1 MAAPA
6 VHPRR
11 RNDAPSSHAPAH
23 APEETGGARAGVPGF
38 LAGNLA
44 GLTATAPA
52 VQRKLVVGAPN
63 DPYEHEADAVAE
75 AARNHAAT
83 PATPSHGGTATV
95 QRKCT
100 ECKDEEE
107 KEEAGASE
115 GVIQRQCRE
124 CEEEDEEKHGQ
135 VQRSAATSHVPHNV
149 PASAL
154 PTSGGQPLS
163 PNVRQQVEPVLGAHL
178 GGVRVH
184 DDAPAHR
191 AAAHLGAKAFTHKQD
206 IWLGAGQRPDDVS
219 LLAHEATHVVQQSDS
234 DAPGIQRAPKDH
246 RHEEDGGEVR
256 ARMKKRIKF
265 KILKLQLLGFD
276 PDDSD
281 PGKVAQESSE
291 AGPEAKPDVDRP
303 ALERPGVETSALGTK
318 QGADAPTKP
327 IADGEGKEKGKDKE
341 GRKKKEEVSEAD
353 AAAAFAEQAFAASAA
368 VELPVAE
375 TSVTPPIIAEPLDAG
390 GAPLTPDVASDAET
404 LDLATQAQTLR
415 EEGYRLRQL
424 AAEERRNAGV
434 LRGNLGLVRSGV
446 ASADTGIKKSEDHL
460 AFRRDVGAKARQGL
474 ALSEQKATKVAAEAP
489 GYAEKADEGKE
500 ESGPI
505 AAEAKEQVA
514 ENAANTPEDE
524 DAAEKAKEQGGR
536 MSRANDDIA
545 TTDDAITKTKAKAL
559 TLQED
564 AVRAKK
570 VNKQTGER
578 LAGAEE
584 TMLQTGGRLGE
595 MATQNSRARAQAES
609 LSEAPAQLEMEAQR
623 LDDEGKAL
631 IAMSYEIEADLAR
644 TQQGFE
650 AGMHGVPASKPDE
663 GGEREGGEPETGVVQ
678 RAPDESAPGAEGG
691 AAATAEL
698 PEVTAPPNAPAA
710 PDAAGGAEG
719 TAEEAPVAE
728 AAPVVPAEA
737 VTPDARMGYGAR
749 EKVDLGKDI
758 PSWLSGVEAPD
769 EKKRAEAEATE
780 KERRANQLAM
790 IRERAEGAG
799 GFERLSA
806 ADKAGMA
813 LGMMK
818 DNLFGKVSGIKWP
831 GWGHLALGLIDP
843 RSSLMGV
850 VGGLSMMLSGAAN
863 LFSLEQWKKDPL
875 GNLLK
880 SAADI
885 ATGLTIILG
894 SITALA
900 GAIIAI
906 MVAITILSLGFA
918 SPITGPIIAFCTSV
932 LTVVGGWTIAVGQVA
947 LVLQAL
953 VFIKNLIDAM
963 TAETAEEL
971 QSEADQMTEDVSNAG
986 NVVMQIGMAKLG
998 QVGGR
1003 AAQAEIRAAGGGVR
1017 YAARMG
1023 GSAKAVVSSPLAAAR
1038 SGAKSVGSGV
1048 KGAWSAGGRAVKA
1061 APKAIGTGVRAVGKG
1076 VKAAPGALV
1085 RGAKALPGKA
1095 VAAVKGAPGAVRA
1108 TARTAYRKAI
1118 TLPRRVGREF
1128 SKDLIVGKD
1137 IKGLRGAAAAS
1148 KTARA
1153 EAFAETNAMLAKASS
1168 TERAALASAAN
1179 KEGSALTSKELD
1191 AELAMVERGTRR
1203 TTSKAGYVDEVQL
1216 PNGHVWRRTKEGRWC
1231 RFSKDPFCMT
1241 SADTGVP
1248 LAKQR
1253 EREELN
1259 AQVEAWQAQGNK
1271 IEVVDPGKAKGTH
1284 EFTKGPTPKPGE
1296 KAPEGTSKVPYQKSV
1311 VKTSHDAGV
1320 EGGMAAARNDGITIH
1335 DWDNPQAHIPD
1346 YGRGLDAAGQTAK
1359 GRQVG
1364 LEWKGETSK
1373 LGPDQLSDAWMGRR
1387 LANLTDL
1394 KDPMGK
1400 KLLTAIEDG
1409 NFESR
1414 VYRTT
1419 IGPGGKLTTTLDG
1432 PPRVYDYKKV
1442 LDAYTNELGKLVEK
1456 AKKKAGK

>member
-1 MAAPA
+1 M
-6 VHPRR
+6 
-11 RNDAPSSHAPAH
+11 
-23 APEETGGARAGVPGF
+23 
-38 LAGNLA
+38 
-44 GLTATAPA
+44 
-52 VQRKLVVGAPN
+52 QRKLVVGAPN

-83 PATPSHGGTATV
+83 PATPSHGGAAPV

-100 ECKDEEE
+100 ECKGEE
-107 KEEAGASE
+107 KEEEEGTSE
-115 GVIQRQCRE
+115 GVIQRQCKE

-135 VQRSAATSHVPHNV
+135 VQRAAATSQVPDSV

-191 AAAHLGAKAFTHKQD
+191 AAAQLGAKAFTHKQD

-234 DAPGIQRAPKDH
+234 DAPGIQRAPKEH

-265 KILKLQLLGFD
+265 KILKLEILGFD

-291 AGPEAKPDVDRP
+291 AGPDAKPDVDRP
-303 ALERPGVETSALGTK
+303 ALERPGVEMSALDTK

-327 IADGEGKEKGKDKE
+327 IADGEGKEKGKDKD
-341 GRKKKEEVSEAD
+341 GKKKKEEVSEAD

-375 TSVTPPIIAEPLDAG
+375 TPVTPPIIAEPVDAG

-500 ESGPI
+500 ESGPM
-505 AAEAKEQVA
+505 AAEAKEEVA

-524 DAAEKAKEQGGR
+524 DAAEKAKEQGGK
-536 MSRANDDIA
+536 MSRASDDIS

-564 AVRAKK
+564 AARAKK
-570 VNKQTGER
+570 VNKQTADR
-578 LAGAEE
+578 LTGAEE
-584 TMLQTGGRLGE
+584 TMVQTGGRLGE
-595 MATQNSRARAQAES
+595 MATQNARARAQAES

-623 LDDEGKAL
+623 LDEEGKAL

-650 AGMHGVPASKPDE
+650 TGMHGVPASKPEE
-663 GGEREGGEPETGVVQ
+663 GGEREGSESETGVVQ
-678 RAPDESAPGAEGG
+678 RAPDESAPGG
-691 AAATAEL
+691 AATAEL
-698 PEVTAPPNAPAA
+698 PEVAAPP
-710 PDAAGGAEG
+710 
-719 TAEEAPVAE
+719 AEEAPPAE

-737 VTPDARMGYGAR
+737 ATPDAKMGYAAR
-749 EKVDLGKDI
+749 EKIDLGKDI

-769 EKKRAEAEATE
+769 EKKRAEAEAAE

-818 DNLFGKVSGIKWP
+818 DNLFGKASGIKWP

-1038 SGAKSVGSGV
+1038 SGAKAVGSGV

-1061 APKAIGTGVRAVGKG
+1061 APKAIGAGVSAIGKG
-1076 VKAAPGALV
+1076 VKAAPGALA

-1137 IKGLRGAAAAS
+1137 IKDLRGAAAAS

-1153 EAFAETNAMLAKASS
+1153 EAFAETNAMLGKASS

-1179 KEGSALTSKELD
+1179 KEGSALSSKELD

-1203 TTSKAGYVDEVQL
+1203 TASKAGYVDEVAL

-1231 RFSKDPFCMT
+1231 RFSDNPFCLT
-1241 SADTGVP
+1241 ARDTGVP

-1259 AQVEAWQAQGNK
+1259 VQVEAWKAQGNK
-1271 IEVVDPGKAKGTH
+1271 VEVVDPGTAKGAL
-1284 EFTKGPTPKPGE
+1284 EYRKGPTPKGGE
-1296 KAPEGTSKVPYQKSV
+1296 KAPEGTVKVPPQKST
-1311 VKTSHDAGV
+1311 VKLSHDAGV
-1320 EGGMAAARNDGITIH
+1320 EGGMTAARRDGIAIR
-1335 DWDNPQAHIPD
+1335 DWDNPQGHIGD
-1346 YGRGLDAAGQTAK
+1346 YGRGFDSVGETASK
-1359 GRQVG
+1359 RRVL
-1364 LEWKGETSK
+1364 LEWKGETSVLKGDQMQAKWVGRK
-1373 LGPDQLSDAWMGRR
+1373 LAQLH
-1387 LANLTDL
+1387 NE
-1394 KDPMGK
+1394 KDPIAME
-1400 KLLTAIEDG
+1400 LLDAIRNKNLEG
-1409 NFESR
+1409 R
-1414 VYRTT
+1414 VYRTR
-1419 IGPGGKLTTTLDG
+1419 IGPGGRLEASMEG
-1432 PPRVYDYKKV
+1432 VPRIYDYDEV
-1442 LDAYTNELGKLVEK
+1442 MDAFTKELAKQ
-1456 AKKKAGK
+1456 AKKLKK